1 MGELMSQSDFATR
14 RGVGKS
20 AVSNWKAAGLLVF
33 AGAPGGKLLVDV
45 ERTEARLNAK
55 VDPTRGRPTGAVGQL
70 PFAAPAP
77 APAPAEPGD
86 LPKGR
91 TAALVRVEL
100 AEEQLIEKRQKNA
113 QAAGELLPYVELE
126 RRGVDLCR
134 SARERVNA
142 AFRGMAERL
151 AAETEVRAIMAIGL
165 AEFDRVFVSLAE
177 KFASGAATFEADEA
191 AEDADAEKEVAA
203 QIAEA

>member
-33 AGAPGGKLLVDV
+33 AEAPGGKLLVDV

-70 PFAAPAP
+70 PLAAPAAT
-77 APAPAEPGD
+77 APEEMPV
-86 LPKGR
+86 GR

-126 RRGVDLCR
+126 RRGVELCR

-177 KFASGAATFEADEA
+177 KFASGAATFEADDA

>member
-33 AGAPGGKLLVDV
+33 AEAPSGKLLVDV

-70 PFAAPAP
+70 PFAAA
-77 APAPAEPGD
+77 APAEPGD

-113 QAAGELLPYVELE
+113 QAAGELMPYVELE
-126 RRGVDLCR
+126 RRGVELCR

>member
-33 AGAPGGKLLVDV
+33 AEAPGGKLLVDV

-55 VDPTRGRPTGAVGQL
+55 VDPTRGRPTGGQL
-70 PFAAPAP
+70 PFAAA
-77 APAPAEPGD
+77 APAEPGD

-113 QAAGELLPYVELE
+113 QAAGELMPYVELE
-126 RRGVDLCR
+126 RRGVELCR

>member
-33 AGAPGGKLLVDV
+33 AEAPGGKLLVDV

-55 VDPTRGRPTGAVGQL
+55 VDPTRGRPTAGQL
-70 PFAAPAP
+70 PFAAA
-77 APAPAEPGD
+77 APAEPGD

-113 QAAGELLPYVELE
+113 QAAGELMPYVELE
-126 RRGVDLCR
+126 RRGVELCR